1 MNWLEQ
7 LSGMKRQPNAP
18 AASTDQQPRPHVG
31 GTVVR
36 SAVKPALTI
45 TKLGARFEL
54 GTEVAGNLQIKSLL
68 GSGGM
73 GEVYLARQ
81 TQWEA
86 EIAVKVPNAE
96 TLSDPE
102 NLRFIVGEAEA
113 WTKLGLHPHIAYC
126 YYAQQVE
133 ELLLL
138 VIEYVDGGNLRTWI
152 ADGRC
157 ADLKTGLDLAIQ
169 FCHGLGHA
177 HKQGLVHRDIKPEN
191 ILLAQD
197 GTLKI
202 TDFGIVHKGRLGG
215 EKLEPEPDAANS
227 AAAGMTMAGIGTAE
241 YMPPEQW
248 GEQKEIDL
256 RVDIFAFGVC
266 LYEMFCG
273 RHPYLAMA
281 TLGPRL
287 ESPEPGV
294 LRGGKGLPACLC
306 ELMKRC
312 VDWDRDKRPSSASE
326 LLAELCRVYEEE
338 FGTPSPHAELPKI
351 STLAD
356 DWNNRALSYM
366 ALGLQEDAE
375 RAWQTAL
382 EADPRHVESIYNYG
396 LYQWRCGTVTDDA
409 LVRIVQE
416 IVERTPAAWLP
427 RYLLA
432 QVHLERGYA
441 EGAKEELG
449 KIEEDGSTRAEVVA
463 AKQVSE
469 ELAPPIRLIR
479 KLEGHTAAVPS
490 ACMSGD
496 GRYVLSG
503 SWDNTLKLWDVAS
516 GRCLRTFV
524 GHGKGVN
531 SVCLSADGRFVL
543 SGSREGV
550 LKLWEVESGG
560 CLHTLVGHNHFVLS
574 VTLSAD
580 GRYALSGS
588 WDKTVK
594 LWDVASGRCLR
605 TLKGHTDAINS
616 VCFTKD
622 GCFAFSGS
630 WDNTIKQWDVAS
642 GRCMRTFEGHLA
654 SVYSVCLSA
663 DGRHILS
670 GSSDKTLKLW
680 NIENGHCLHTFE
692 GGGGFV
698 SLGVERWYAL
708 SEGPRLWDLTSG
720 RCLRTFEEQTHS
732 VDSVFLSADGRYAL
746 SGCQDN
752 TLKLWEIGLFRYR
765 AKLQLS
771 QAVRSAEA
779 VSLATRYE
787 GALADARTAI
797 ASGEFR
803 GAKRFLQS
811 AREEPHLRRSPPAVQ
826 EWVRLY
832 VKFKRSCISD
842 YWLLWNG
849 RQVDEVS
856 FVCLS
861 ADGRYA
867 LSSGSWDKVLKLWDV
882 GSGLC
887 LRTLGP
893 HSGRLNAVGMSQD
906 GRYVLFGTSN
916 NALILWDV
924 ESCLRIRAFEG
935 HSEEDVDENEV
946 SDCILSVCLSPDGRF
961 ALSGSG
967 DGILKLWDVS
977 SGRCLRTLEGH
988 SNGWHPTYACLSAGG
1003 DIAFSV
1009 DTSDYDNVSLKLWD
1023 VPSGCCLRTFSG
1035 HGGSVES
1042 VSLSIDGQCALS
1054 GSSDMT
1060 LKLWDLASG
1069 RCLRTFI
1076 GHTSAVNSVCLGV
1089 DGRHAISGSDDK
1101 TLKLWEVA
1109 SGRCLGTLE
1118 HATAVKSV
1126 SLSGDGQ
1133 HVISGCSDGSVSLWF
1148 LDWELEENDPADW
1161 DEGARPYLESFLH
1174 AHRPYGDVL
1183 PQDRQPT
1190 DEEVTR
1196 ALTRRGL
1203 PVWSEEEFRG
1213 ILYTLGCAGYG
1224 WLRQEGVR
1232 RELEK
1237 MTLAW
1242 SDAE

>member
-1 MNWLEQ
+1 MNWLEK
-7 LSGMKRQPNAP
+7 LGGKKTPPDALASRPEQP
-18 AASTDQQPRPHVG
+18 SSPHAG
-31 GTVVR
+31 GTVLR
-36 SAVKPALTI
+36 FAAKPAPTI
-45 TKLGARFEL
+45 AKAGPRFEPN
-54 GTEVAGNLQIKSLL
+54 TEIAGNLQIKTLL

-81 TQWEA
+81 TQWDA
-86 EIAVKVPNAE
+86 DIAVKVPNAE
-96 TLSDPE
+96 IVSDSE
-102 NLRFIVGEAEA
+102 TRRFIVGEAEA

-126 YYAQQVE
+126 YYAQQVN

-191 ILLAQD
+191 ILLTQD

-202 TDFGIVHKGRLGG
+202 TDFGIVHKARTG
-215 EKLEPEPDAANS
+215 EEKPGPGAGAAVP
-227 AAAGMTMAGIGTAE
+227 AAAGITVAGVGTAE
-241 YMPPEQW
+241 YMLPEQW
-248 GEQKEIDL
+248 SDQREIDF

-266 LYEMFCG
+266 LYEILCG
-273 RHPYLAMA
+273 RLPYPAMA

-287 ESPEPGV
+287 EPPEPGM
-294 LRGGKGLPACLC
+294 LRGGAGLPARLC

-312 VDWDRDKRPSSASE
+312 VDWDRVKRPSSTNE
-326 LLAELCRVYEEE
+326 VLAELCHIYEEVLGE
-338 FGTPSPHAELPKI
+338 PSLHAVLPEI
-351 STLAD
+351 SNFAD
-356 DWNNRALSYM
+356 DWNNRALSYL
-366 ALGLQEDAE
+366 ALGHQEDAE

-382 EADPRHVESIYNYG
+382 QADPRHLESIYNYG
-396 LYQWRCGTVTDDA
+396 LYQWRSGRVTDDA
-409 LVRIVQE
+409 LVRNVQE

-432 QVHLERGYA
+432 QIHLERGYA

-449 KIEEDGSTRAEVVA
+449 KIEGDGATRSEVVA

-469 ELAPPIRLIR
+469 ELVPPIRLIR
-479 KLEGHTAAVPS
+479 KFEGHIAAVPS

-496 GRYVLSG
+496 GRYAVSG

-524 GHGKGVN
+524 GHAKGVN

-550 LKLWEVESGG
+550 LKLWDVESGG
-560 CLHTLVGHNHFVLS
+560 CLHRFVGHNHFVLS
-574 VTLSAD
+574 VTLSTD

-588 WDKTVK
+588 WDRTLKM
-594 LWDVASGRCLR
+594 WDVASGRCLR
-605 TLKGHTDAINS
+605 TLEGHTDAVNS
-616 VCFTKD
+616 VCFTRD
-622 GCFAFSGS
+622 DRFAFSGS

-642 GRCMRTFEGHLA
+642 GRCMRTFEGHLG
-654 SVYSVCLSA
+654 SVYSVCVSV
-663 DGRHILS
+663 DGRHVLS

-698 SLGVERWYAL
+698 SLGAERWYAL
-708 SEGPRLWDLTSG
+708 SEGPRLWDLASG
-720 RCLRTFEEQTHS
+720 RCLRTLEEQTHS
-732 VDSVFLSADGRYAL
+732 VDTVFLSPDGRYAL
-746 SGCQDN
+746 SGCQEN
-752 TLKLWEIGLFRYR
+752 TLKFWEIGLFRYR
-765 AKLQLS
+765 AKLRLS

-797 ASGEFR
+797 ASGDFL

-832 VKFKRSCISD
+832 VKFKRSDISD
-842 YWLLWNG
+842 YWLLWNE
-849 RQVDEVS
+849 RHVDEAS
-856 FVCLS
+856 FVSLS
-861 ADGRYA
+861 ADGRCA
-867 LSSGSWDKVLKLWDV
+867 LSSGSWDKKLKILDV

-935 HSEEDVDENEV
+935 HSEEDVDEDEV
-946 SDCILSVCLSPDGRF
+946 SDSILSVCLSPDGRF

-977 SGRCLRTLEGH
+977 SGRCLRTLEEH
-988 SNGWHPTYACLSAGG
+988 FNGWHPTYICLSAGG

-1009 DTSDYDNVSLKLWD
+1009 DTSDYDNVILKLWD
-1023 VPSGCCLRTFSG
+1023 VPSGCCLRNFSG

-1042 VSLSIDGQCALS
+1042 VFLSIDGQYALS

-1069 RCLRTFI
+1069 RCLRTFE

-1089 DGRHAISGSDDK
+1089 DGRYAISGSDDK

-1126 SLSGDGQ
+1126 SLSSDGQ

-1148 LDWELEENDPADW
+1148 LDWELEENEPADW
-1161 DEGARPYLESFLH
+1161 DEGARPYLDVFLR
-1174 AHRPYGDVL
+1174 AHRPYGAAL

-1190 DEEVTR
+1190 DEEVTL
-1196 ALTRRGL
+1196 ALTRFGQ
-1203 PVWSEEEFRG
+1203 PEWSEEDFQG
-1213 ILYTLGCAGYG
+1213 LLYTIGCAGYG
-1224 WLRQEGVR
+1224 WLRTEGVR
-1232 RELEK
+1232 RELTQ
-1237 MTLAW
+1237 MTATW